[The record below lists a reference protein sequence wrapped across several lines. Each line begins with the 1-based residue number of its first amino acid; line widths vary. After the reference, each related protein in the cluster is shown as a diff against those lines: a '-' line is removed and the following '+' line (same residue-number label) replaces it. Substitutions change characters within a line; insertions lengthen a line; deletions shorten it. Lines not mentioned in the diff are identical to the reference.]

1 MDISND
7 FFNQIVQHLPEGI
20 IVMDQIRKI
29 HYLNDKAV
37 AMTGWKLGEM
47 VPYCSYCQ
55 QREINDEENRCI
67 LTEENP
73 IPFFQSHM
81 AVYAGMEELEMTV
94 QKIAIEQEEF
104 FVLRIQQP
112 VQNEH
117 SERARFHEVL
127 LQETMRAQE
136 AERKKIARELHDHIG
151 QSVYSIFLGLE
162 VIKQNINEER
172 YQSHVTNMI
181 NVMEK
186 TLNDIKRLT
195 KCLRP
200 EMIYHIGL
208 KESLREAVKDWMKL
222 YQIVILLE
230 IDIKQETDYDPEK
243 ELHLFRIIQEGIGN
257 AVRHGK
263 ANSITIHLKSYFEYI
278 FFHILDNGQ
287 GFDETNTGYKGL
299 GLKHMVERSRMLEGD
314 IRWIS
319 KPGGPTKVEGFV
331 SLIAEKE
338 EKKNEFNDCG

>member
-1 MDISND
+1 MNIQDN
-7 FFNQIVQHLPEGI
+7 FFGQIVRHLPEGI
-20 IVMDQIRKI
+20 IIMDQNRMIR
-29 HYLNDKAV
+29 YLNEKAIT
-37 AMTGWKLGEM
+37 MTGWKIGER

-55 QREINDEENRCI
+55 QREVSDEKNRCI

-81 AVYAGMEELEMTV
+81 AVYDGMEELEMNV
-94 QKIAIEQEEF
+94 QKITGDNEEL
-104 FVLRIQQP
+104 FVLRVRQP

-162 VIKQNINEER
+162 VIKENINEGR
-172 YQSHVTNMI
+172 LHSHVNNMVS
-181 NVMEK
+181 VMEK
-186 TLNDIKRLT
+186 TLHDIKHLT

-200 EMIYHIGL
+200 EMISHIGL
-208 KESLREAVKDWMKL
+208 REALREAVKDWMKL
-222 YQIVILLE
+222 YQIVIILE
-230 IDIKQETDYDPEK
+230 MDIKEEKAFDPEK
-243 ELHLFRIIQEGIGN
+243 ELHLFRIIQEGISN

-263 ANSITIHLKSYFEYI
+263 ANYISIHLKSYFDYI
-278 FFHILDNGQ
+278 FFHLYDNGQ
-287 GFDETNTGYKGL
+287 GFDLTKIGCKGL
-299 GLKHMVERSRMLEGD
+299 GTKHMVERSRMLDGD

-319 KPGGPTKVEGFV
+319 KPGTPTKVEGFV
-331 SLIAEKE
+331 SLLAEME
-338 EKKNEFNDCG
+338 GCGNEFDDC